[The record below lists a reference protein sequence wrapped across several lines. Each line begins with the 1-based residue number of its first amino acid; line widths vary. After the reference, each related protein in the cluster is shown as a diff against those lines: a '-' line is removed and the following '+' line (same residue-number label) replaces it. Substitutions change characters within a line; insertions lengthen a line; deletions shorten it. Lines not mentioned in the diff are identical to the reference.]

1 MKKFIITVAIAAGI
15 SGFSLLGGA
24 EAKADY
30 RTLHGVAD
38 IIEAT
43 GSLVNG
49 GYSTTVYYDPYPVYY
64 EPVYYRP
71 APRRYYDNYN
81 HHYRPRH
88 RSYYHCY

>member
-1 MKKFIITVAIAAGI
+1 MKKLISTVAMAAGI
-15 SGFSLLGGA
+15 VGFSLLGGA

-49 GYSTTVYYDPYPVYY
+49 GTYYDPYPVYY

-71 APRRYYDNYN
+71 APRRVYYDR
-81 HHYRPRH
+81 HYYPRRHH

>member
-1 MKKFIITVAIAAGI
+1 MKKLISTVAMVAGI
-15 SGFSLLGGA
+15 AGFSLLGGS

-49 GYSTTVYYDPYPVYY
+49 GTYYDPYPVYY

-71 APRRYYDNYN
+71 APRRYYDHYD

>member
-1 MKKFIITVAIAAGI
+1 MKKFIITVAMAAGI
-15 SGFSLLGGA
+15 TGVSLFGGS

-43 GSLVNG
+43 GSLVG
-49 GYSTTVYYDPYPVYY
+49 RDTTVYYDPYPVYY
-64 EPVYYRP
+64 EPVYYYRP
-71 APRRYYDNYN
+71 APRRVYYD
-81 HHYRPRH
+81 HHYYRPRHH